1 MKSALSG
8 ERPAALPHRLASR
21 QIGPAA
27 RPAGMKIRAGLPKN
41 RAGRP
46 AGRPAGRRPP
56 AAGQA
61 QIGTGLDVAGARPG
75 AGPGGQGAGRAA
87 GPRFK
92 WTAMVADIGRHR
104 LWHGRAALQRAG
116 GAAAA
121 GQRPA
126 GRKSSRPSGR
136 PGGWP
141 GPAKRP
147 AARPAARSSPLCGM
161 RGQLEIGLT
170 GVIFAHFFCG
180 GRVRS
185 TFPAAPLPSAAC
197 PGSPWPAAR
206 KSHHLP
212 TTGS

>member
-1 MKSALSG
+1 M
-8 ERPAALPHRLASR
+8 
-21 QIGPAA
+21 
-27 RPAGMKIRAGLPKN
+27 
-41 RAGRP
+41 
-46 AGRPAGRRPP
+46 
-56 AAGQA
+56 
-61 QIGTGLDVAGARPG
+61 AGARPG

-147 AARPAARSSPLCGM
+147 AARPAARPSPLCGM

-197 PGSPWPAAR
+197 PGSHHGPRPVKATTYQPPVPSCASRGCALYLHLLALAGSGPGRANLTMRGRAPSHTGHVPAIGGQGR
-206 KSHHLP
+206 RLP
-212 TTGS
+212 ALIQAI